1 MAGVSSSPRP
11 PFTGGWSVFPPVIR
25 TLLVVNGVVFLAANL
40 LLAPFSFEGVSLSGL
55 LLRLFALWPWADG
68 FLPWQPLSYMFFH
81 GSFFHLL
88 FNMLGLWMF
97 GMELENI
104 WGSRKFL
111 VYYLLGGV
119 AGGLAHL
126 LVGWLMGQTGPT
138 IGASGAVFGV
148 LTAFG
153 ILFPNRPIY
162 LYFFFPVKAKYL
174 VAGYIALELFYG
186 ITGTTDGVAHVAHLG
201 GALLGAL
208 VTLGEMNV
216 IPVRSWWAGLRP
228 QAPAGRLRRTASPET
243 EVRDA
248 RFHDIRP
255 GRGAGREE
263 EITQEAV
270 DAILDKISAG
280 GYQSLTEQEKRILT
294 EASKKIH

>member
-1 MAGVSSSPRP
+1 
-11 PFTGGWSVFPPVIR
+11 
-25 TLLVVNGVVFLAANL
+25 
-40 LLAPFSFEGVSLSGL
+40 
-55 LLRLFALWPWADG
+55 
-68 FLPWQPLSYMFFH
+68 MFFH

-228 QAPAGRLRRTASPET
+228 QAPAGRVRRTAFPET